1 MTRLAYKTH
10 SQNSFLGL
18 QSCNMQSR
26 LHAVLQHA
34 VQSCNMQSRA
44 ENKDFRLMGHLC
56 ASRFPSMVYC
66 SFMPG
71 QIINLTGQ
79 KAIWFGICPMAAC
92 YFQLCSQGCMQS
104 CNMRSGLHAVLQ
116 HAVRA
121 ACMQSCNMRSGAASA
136 VRAACSSQG
145 CMQQSGLHACSPST
159 CSQGCMQ
166 SFNMQSG
173 LHAVQSLKPLGHF
186 LSWAFMLA
194 LGNGG
199 ISQQCYSAT
208 GFESRFLL

>member
-1 MTRLAYKTH
+1 M
-10 SQNSFLGL
+10 
-18 QSCNMQSR
+18 
-26 LHAVLQHA
+26 
-34 VQSCNMQSRA
+34 QSCNMQSRA

-121 ACMQSCNMRSGAASA
+121 ACSLATCGQGCMQSCNMRSGAA
-136 VRAACSSQG
+136 CSSQG
-145 CMQQSGLHACSPST
+145 CMHAVLQHAVRSS
-159 CSQGCMQ
+159 CMQ
-166 SFNMQSG
+166 SCNMRSG

-186 LSWAFMLA
+186 LSWAFLSCWRWGM
-194 LGNGG
+194 
-199 ISQQCYSAT
+199 
-208 GFESRFLL
+208 EE

>member
-1 MTRLAYKTH
+1 M
-10 SQNSFLGL
+10 
-18 QSCNMQSR
+18 QSCNMQSG

-34 VQSCNMQSRA
+34 VRAACSPATCSQGCMQSCNMQSRA

-121 ACMQSCNMRSGAASA
+121 ACSPVTCGQGLHAA
-136 VRAACSSQG
+136 VRAA
-145 CMQQSGLHACSPST
+145 
-159 CSQGCMQ
+159 CMQ

-173 LHAVQSLKPLGHF
+173 LHAVLQHAVRAACSPVIKTFGTF
-186 LSWAFMLA
+186 S
-194 LGNGG
+194 
-199 ISQQCYSAT
+199 
-208 GFESRFLL
+208 